1 VTCSRSTAL
10 EFGDSASVA
19 ITVQVSTALPLEPI
33 TNAACVRTSD
43 DVHTANDC
51 SSVTTPT
58 AVRRVATLRKEALGP
73 VIVGQTGRFRIWVTN
88 TGSAPLTGPIVVMDS
103 LLRGMTYTTAGG
115 EGWSCTYMQSMVHC
129 TGALEDHQMPAN
141 AAYDKLLAERTR
153 DEVMAIVTETRVN
166 YVDQFKQLLSKITV
180 PKILFWYSNRKPAYT
195 EGFENANALYC
206 GMPSKVPFPEL
217 VNQEMIDALTGEAD
231 EYVEC
236 ITERGKPHK
245 LVSRFTGLPVTI
257 SDRGRVIS
265 ENVHYPSP
273 EMHQD
278 AALLLEPVC
287 RKLLSR

>member
-1 VTCSRSTAL
+1 MSIGYQERDLQFVDYQLYGLATPKRHFVLRGPKPPLKPNSYITC
-10 EFGDSASVA
+10 
-19 ITVQVSTALPLEPI
+19 
-33 TNAACVRTSD
+33 
-43 DVHTANDC
+43 
-51 SSVTTPT
+51 
-58 AVRRVATLRKEALGP
+58 
-73 VIVGQTGRFRIWVTN
+73 VGGAFTYGCFVERPW
-88 TGSAPLTGPIVVMDS
+88 PS
-103 LLRGMTYTTAGG
+103 LLQDALSFPCLNLGEAGAG
-115 EGWSCTYMQSMVHC
+115 PRFFNHASQDGLLSYINGGRIAIIMVMSGRSDQNSIYANEEG
-129 TGALEDHQMPAN
+129 LETLTFRADGSKMSAN
-141 AAYDKLLAERTR
+141 AAYDKLLAEQTR
-153 DEVMAIVTETRVN
+153 EEVMAIVTETRVN

-206 GMPSKVPFPEL
+206 GMPNKVPFPEF
-217 VNQEMIDALTGEAD
+217 VNQEMIEALTREAD

-273 EMHQD
+273 EMHRD